1 MVHNIVFIRNLYVVC
16 WMRYTTL
23 LFVCYVLIYVA
34 YYRQGDDES
43 ICRDLAELLD
53 KESQS
58 PVFMEGISCSLFK
71 VAELGLV
78 SAAEVLLRHGADLNF
93 EGTRMTLYMIT
104 KNCL

>member
-1 MVHNIVFIRNLYVVC
+1 M
-16 WMRYTTL
+16 
-23 LFVCYVLIYVA
+23 IYVA

-58 PVFMEGISCSLFK
+58 LVFMEGISYSLFK

-78 SAAEVLLRHGADLNF
+78 SAAEVLLRYGADLNF
-93 EGTRMTLYMIT
+93 EGTYI
-104 KNCL
+104 